1 MQNVITTTKTIQN
14 SDGDEFTITNYT
26 VGGYTLVHTECPAL
40 DRVEWRVHSNW
51 GLPNIVDLSDF
62 ETEIPKFGVSWSAQG
77 TQSSSNTRAYVALL
91 ATAANVADVFT
102 RIAANG

>member
-1 MQNVITTTKTIQN
+1 MLDVITTTKTTPN
-14 SDGDEFTITNYT
+14 RDGDEFAVTNYT
-26 VGGYTLVHTECPAL
+26 VGGYTLVHTECPVL
-40 DRVEWRVHSNW
+40 DRVEWRTYSNW

-62 ETEIPKFGVSWSAQG
+62 ETETPKFGVSWAAQG
-77 TQSSSNTRAYVALL
+77 TQSSSNVRAYVALL

>member
-1 MQNVITTTKTIQN
+1 MLNVITTTRTTPN
-14 SDGDEFTITNYT
+14 RDGDKFTVTNYT

-40 DRVEWRVHSNW
+40 CRVSWKVYSNW

-62 ETEIPKFGVSWSAQG
+62 ETETPKFGVSWSSQG
-77 TQSSSNTRAYVALL
+77 TQSSSNVRAYIALL

-102 RIAANG
+102 SIAASN